1 MTFLKSE
8 LQEAINE
15 LDSDLIVVG
24 CGKWDRKK
32 SIVVASTGIGTYE
45 SSYFLY
51 NKKKK
56 VLSEINPFKHMIK
69 FTYANHNIVKLI

>member
-24 CGKWDRKK
+24 CGQWDRKNL
-32 SIVVASTGIGTYE
+32 IVVASTEIGTYDC
-45 SSYFLY
+45 SYFLY
-51 NKKKK
+51 NIKKK
-56 VLSEINPFKHMIK
+56 VVSEINPFKHMTK
-69 FTYANHNIVKLI
+69 FTYANRNVVKLV